1 MDDHTVANIEM
12 LMPQLGWA
20 TAMIMACVTMHG
32 LGLALLTHF
41 INPSDSDQR
50 VTHLPPVSVRGI
62 LVTLAI
68 VYALFVLH
76 GLEIWAFALFFRA
89 VDALPSLETAI
100 YYSIISYGAIGY
112 DDVAMD
118 EKWRVVGA
126 LEGICG
132 IILLGWSTAYFVRI
146 LGRIDLRRRNGD
158 GG

>member
-1 MDDHTVANIEM
+1 MDDKTVETIQM

-20 TAMIMACVTMHG
+20 TAVIMLCVTFHG

-41 INPSDSDQR
+41 VHPSDESQR

-68 VYALFVLH
+68 VYALFIIH
-76 GLEIWAFALFFRA
+76 GVEIWLFALFFRY
-89 VDALPSLETAI
+89 VGALPTLETAV

-112 DDVAMD
+112 DDVAMARD
-118 EKWRVVGA
+118 WRVVGA

-146 LGRIDLRRRNGD
+146 LGRIDIRRK
-158 GG
+158 